1 MITPEQKAESKKQK
15 AESRKQKMFKPG
27 RFVLLA
33 ALLSAFSFPP
43 PVFPQDPAGSAAVA
57 EAVRRQ
63 AFTVEMHEKLTE
75 AQQAFDAK
83 DLPRA
88 AKNYERAFELIQRI
102 GSGVEA
108 ETRATVS
115 GLVTTRI
122 QLAQIAG
129 ARRDY
134 VEAQTQ
140 INGALRVAPKDPI
153 ALQFKQQ
160 NDALLAANAGRM
172 PSMEALRTVST
183 VATNK
188 LLARTMVQDGKLYY
202 EMGKLDAAEAKL
214 KQAFLTDPDN
224 QNALYYLSLV
234 KEARYGRSAAA
245 KDLAA
250 KTSLV
255 EVEQAWLPPMKK
267 DLLPVPNPY
276 VTTNL
281 IFTGQGRQS
290 ISSKLNRIRLTET
303 PARWSD
309 FELGQVL
316 KDLGVEALKRDNDG
330 EGINFLIASG
340 QGSAGQPQMGVDANG
355 QQVQLAAAPTE
366 AEDLS
371 TTVKVKFSSQLR
383 NVRLADVLDA
393 IVKCADKPIK
403 FSIEDYAIIFTP
415 REVETTPLFTRTFK
429 VDPNTFVEGLVGMNF
444 VPFGGGGG
452 GGGYGG
458 GGGGYGGGGGGYGG
472 GGGGYGGGGGGYGGG
487 GGGYGGG
494 GGGYGGGQ
502 GGQGGYGGGQG
513 GGGGQ
518 GVLQGSGYIPF
529 LTQTNG
535 QSEIQLMVKAFFT
548 ANGVDFGTA
557 ATTGANAQP
566 AQPGAP
572 SAGKALF
579 FNDRQ
584 GTLLV
589 RATLA
594 DLDII
599 EAAVQ
604 TLNIVPPQVNIKA
617 KFAEITQEDNRALGF
632 DWFFG
637 NFTTGGGKVGAQ
649 AGSAPSFN
657 GAPTENNPSGVFP
670 GLPGNPGTTLAPAA
684 TDQILTSGLRN
695 SAPSLATITGI
706 LTDPQFRVVI
716 RAMEQRNGV
725 ELLSAPEVT
734 TLSGRQAQIK
744 VTDVRTI
751 PIDIS
756 GNQGGGGGYGG
767 GGGGYGGNN
776 GGGGGG
782 NYYSDRNLKTNFVA
796 VDSQAMLAKVAAL
809 PISTWNY
816 KFEGDTRHVGPMAQ
830 DFRAAFG
837 VGADEKR
844 IAVVDASGVALAA
857 IQGLNQKLEA
867 KDAQIRALEKDVAE
881 LKTLVETLAGKTNL
895 DRTHPLATTKPSVA
909 DAGKR

>member
-1 MITPEQKAESKKQK
+1 MIKPEQKV
-15 AESRKQKMFKPG
+15 ESRKQKMFKPG
-27 RFVLLA
+27 RCVLLA
-33 ALLSAFSFPP
+33 ALLSAFGFPP
-43 PVFPQDPAGSAAVA
+43 PVFPQDSASSAAVA

-63 AFTVEMHEKLTE
+63 AFTAEMHEKLTE

-115 GLVTTRI
+115 GLVETRL
-122 QLAQIAG
+122 QLAQLAE

-140 INGALRVAPKDPI
+140 INGALRVAPKNPI
-153 ALQFKQQ
+153 VLTFQQQ

-172 PSMEALRTVST
+172 PSMEALRTVSN

-188 LLARTMVQDGKLYY
+188 LRARTMVQDGKLYF

-214 KQAFLTDPDN
+214 KQAVMTDPDN

-234 KEARYGRSAAA
+234 KEARYGRAQAG

-250 KTSLV
+250 KTALV
-255 EVEQAWLPPMKK
+255 EIEQAWLPSMER

-281 IFTGQGRQS
+281 IFTGAGRQS
-290 ISSKLNRIRLTET
+290 ISSKLNRIRMTET

-355 QQVQLAAAPTE
+355 QPVQMAAAPTE

-403 FSIEDYAIIFTP
+403 FSIEDYAIIFTH

-429 VDPNTFVEGLVGMNF
+429 VDPNTFVEGLVGMSF

-452 GGGYGG
+452 GGGYGGGQGGQGGQGGYGG

-472 GGGGYGGGGGGYGGG
+472 GGG

-513 GGGGQ
+513 GGGGGQ
-518 GVLQGSGYIPF
+518 GVLQGSGFIPF

-535 QSEIQLMVKAFFT
+535 QAEVQQMVKAFFT

-566 AQPGAP
+566 GSP
-572 SAGKALF
+572 STGKSLF

-617 KFAEITQEDNRALGF
+617 KFAEISQDDNRALGF

-637 NFTTGGGKVGAQ
+637 NFTTGGGAVGAQ

-657 GAPTENNPSGVFP
+657 GAPTAQNPSGVFP
-670 GLPGNPGTTLAPAA
+670 GLPGTPGTTLAPAA
-684 TDQILTSGLRN
+684 TDQTLTGGLRN

-716 RAMEQRNGV
+716 RALEQRNGV

-744 VTDVRTI
+744 VTDIASI

-756 GNQGGGGGYGG
+756 GNQGGGGGGGYGG
-767 GGGGYGGNN
+767 GGNN

-796 VDSQAMLAKVAAL
+796 VDSQALLAKVAAL

-895 DRTHPLATTKPSVA
+895 GRPHSLATMKPSVA
-909 DAGKR
+909 DAGKP